1 VPFCRWPRLEQP
13 ALTSCTSGASKARMV
28 RQGTGEGEASR
39 DGAQVPGGAV
49 PGLAGEPAFTLAGLA
64 GAAIPVLVAVPH
76 AGRCYS
82 PSLLARM
89 RQPDEVR
96 LRLED
101 RLADLVGREVARQTG
116 AALLVAHAP
125 RALVD
130 LNRAPDDMDWD
141 MVTGGAP
148 RGLTR
153 LAAGRRARSGLGLVP
168 RRLAGVGELW
178 HSRIT
183 REELEARIELVH
195 RPYHAALGE
204 ALETLRDRWGSALLV
219 DLHSMPPLGPK
230 SGPDGAADFV
240 VGDRFGA
247 SCRAA
252 LSISAIRV
260 LECAGRRALHN
271 RPYAGGYVLER
282 HSAPQRGIHALQLE
296 MCRTAYLDQALREPG
311 AGMEAVAALVS
322 ELVAALAA
330 RLDDG
335 WDTLPQAA
343 E

>member
-1 VPFCRWPRLEQP
+1 
-13 ALTSCTSGASKARMV
+13 MV
-28 RQGTGEGEASR
+28 RHRTGEDEASR
-39 DGAQVPGGAV
+39 GGAQVPGGMV

-76 AGRCYS
+76 AGRCYP

-89 RQPDEVR
+89 RQPDEAR

-101 RLADLVGREVARQTG
+101 RLADMVGHAVARRTG

-141 MVTGGAP
+141 MVAGGAP
-148 RGLTR
+148 RGLSR

-183 REELEARIELVH
+183 REDLEARIELVH
-195 RPYHAALGE
+195 RPYHAALGQ
-204 ALETLRDRWGSALLV
+204 ALETLCDRWGSALLL

-230 SGPDGAADFV
+230 TGPDAAADFV

-247 SCRAA
+247 SCGAG
-252 LSISAIRV
+252 LSLSAIRV
-260 LECAGRRALHN
+260 LECAGRRTLHN
-271 RPYAGGYVLER
+271 RPYAGGYVLDR
-282 HSAPQRGIHALQLE
+282 HCAPQRGIHALQLE
-296 MCRTAYLDQALREPG
+296 MCRTAYLDDALREPG
-311 AGMEAVAALVS
+311 AGMDAVAALVS
-322 ELVAALAA
+322 ELVADLAT

-335 WDTLPQAA
+335 WAGLSQAA